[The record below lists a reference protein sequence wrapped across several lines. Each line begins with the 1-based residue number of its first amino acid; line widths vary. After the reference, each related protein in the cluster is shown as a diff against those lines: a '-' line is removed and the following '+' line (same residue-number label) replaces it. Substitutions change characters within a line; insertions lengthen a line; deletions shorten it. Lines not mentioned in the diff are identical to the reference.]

1 MVSPLRDLEAGLT
14 CWSMEEVL
22 SPSLYYIFVH
32 IYYIF
37 VHIYYIFV
45 DIYHIF
51 VHITFSG
58 AVTLQF
64 QRSPFKALTRTSY
77 IPWNQIHV
85 IEPVVMASSG
95 GVGISWEQQE
105 DTSLKLSYS
114 EPCLPHQFDTMKPL
128 LFSSHQ
134 PSWQHGPPY
143 PRTIFADSG
152 VVQESVQVPGSEVHL
167 VYHSSSASA
176 ALSTLYI
183 RLTPN
188 VVPGTLHR
196 VHLKIVVAGV
206 VFTKVFEGEADLV
219 YTYGWNKR
227 NVYNQK
233 VYTDTDARV
242 FVGYEYTD
250 CPAIIWETQTTR
262 LAGFQVDISD
272 IGGWNINIHHHYNAF
287 EGRESLH
294 PTIANFL
301 SLLY

>member
-1 MVSPLRDLEAGLT
+1 MLVNGG
-14 CWSMEEVL
+14 
-22 SPSLYYIFVH
+22 
-32 IYYIF
+32 
-37 VHIYYIFV
+37 
-45 DIYHIF
+45 
-51 VHITFSG
+51 G

-95 GVGISWEQQE
+95 GVGISWEEE

-134 PSWQHGPPY
+134 PSWHHGPPY

-188 VVPGTLHR
+188 VVPATLHR
-196 VHLKIVVAGV
+196 VRLKIVVAGV

-250 CPAIIWETQTTR
+250 CPTVIWETQTTR

-287 EGRESLH
+287 EGRLRVSIQQRLTFSPCCIDRRSYLIDSLAILIL
-294 PTIANFL
+294 TLNIK
-301 SLLY
+301 LLQGCSKKATGLVRT

>member
-1 MVSPLRDLEAGLT
+1 MLVNGG
-14 CWSMEEVL
+14 
-22 SPSLYYIFVH
+22 
-32 IYYIF
+32 
-37 VHIYYIFV
+37 
-45 DIYHIF
+45 
-51 VHITFSG
+51 G

-95 GVGISWEQQE
+95 GVGISWEEE
-105 DTSLKLSYS
+105 DTSLKLAYS

-128 LFSSHQ
+128 LLSSHQ
-134 PSWQHGPPY
+134 PSRHHGPPY

-167 VYHSSSASA
+167 VYQSSSASA
-176 ALSTLYI
+176 ALSTLHI

-188 VVPGTLHR
+188 VVPATLHR

-206 VFTKVFEGEADLV
+206 VFVKVFEGEADLV

-233 VYTDTDARV
+233 VFTDTNARV

-287 EGRESLH
+287 EGRESPHTASRLTFSLH
-294 PTIANFL
+294 
-301 SLLY
+301 